1 MSAPLLITSDSR
13 NSLEWHQ
20 KTSIP
25 ALDDLDPVAE
35 TAESEPEEK
44 PKPTSAK
51 GSFTIQVAAYQVK
64 NKALA
69 DKYVESLK
77 KDNGVSADLVKSGD
91 GKYYQV
97 VVGRY
102 ADSDAARKAQ
112 GELKKKGG
120 FADSI
125 VKDLGK

>member
-44 PKPTSAK
+44 PKPTKKLRRTAK
-51 GSFTIQVAAYQVK
+51 
-64 NKALA
+64 
-69 DKYVESLK
+69 
-77 KDNGVSADLVKSGD
+77 KSG
-91 GKYYQV
+91 
-97 VVGRY
+97 VGRT
-102 ADSDAARKAQ
+102 DSV
-112 GELKKKGG
+112 GH
-120 FADSI
+120 
-125 VKDLGK
+125 